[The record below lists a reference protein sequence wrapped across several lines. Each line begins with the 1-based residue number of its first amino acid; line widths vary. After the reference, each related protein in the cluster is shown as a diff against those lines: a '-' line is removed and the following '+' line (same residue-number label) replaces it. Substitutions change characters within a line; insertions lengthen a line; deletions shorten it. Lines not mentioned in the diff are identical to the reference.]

1 MFALYQILSLLIGV
15 LMWTLIGQG
24 LLALILGERRQQNFV
39 YRFMAAIT
47 RPVLWLTRLVT
58 PRLVLDRHLG
68 WLALFLLL
76 LLRVALYMFFY
87 AQGWI
92 PSISPGTPVVS

>member
-1 MFALYQILSLLIGV
+1 MFVLYQMLSLLIGV

-24 LLALILGERRQQNFV
+24 LLALILGERRRQNVV

-47 RPVLWLTRLVT
+47 RPILWLTRRIT

-68 WLALFLLL
+68 WMALFLLL
-76 LLRVALYMFFY
+76 LLRIALYMFFY

-92 PSISPGTPVVS
+92 PSVLPGTTAMT

>member
-1 MFALYQILSLLIGV
+1 MYALYQILSLLISA

-24 LLALILGERRQQNFV
+24 VLALILGERRAQNFV
-39 YRFMAAIT
+39 YRFMATIT
-47 RPVLWLTRLVT
+47 WPMMRLTRILT

-68 WLALFLLL
+68 WVAVLLL
-76 LLRVALYMFFY
+76 LFLRLALYMFFY

-92 PSISPGTPVVS
+92 PTLPPGTPTAS

>member
-24 LLALILGERRQQNFV
+24 LLALILGERRHQNFV

-47 RPVLWLTRLVT
+47 HPILWLTRRIT

-68 WLALFLLL
+68 WIALFLLL
-76 LLRVALYMFFY
+76 LLRIALYMFFY

-92 PSISPGTPVVS
+92 PTMLPGTPVVS